1 VHGLVELLTRRR
13 LGGAAL
19 VLAGLVVAG
28 VVLWPV
34 VRGDDE
40 GGAGAREPAAR
51 LVAVPDLGYAFA
63 HPRDWTR
70 TVSGRVIRLRSPD
83 RSTVMTF
90 ASPAPGREP
99 RRVKAA
105 LKKAL
110 MNSLKPA
117 TVIRDGPGRL
127 GDRTVE
133 SLEISGFAAAGRV
146 RALALVE
153 DTRHRTYAITLLT
166 PRRPSRKRLA
176 EVAQILDSVV
186 FTTPA
191 RKDGKRAP

>member
-1 VHGLVELLTRRR
+1 MHKLVELLTRHR

-34 VRGDDE
+34 VRGDDDD
-40 GGAGAREPAAR
+40 GARAREPAAR
-51 LVAVPDLGYAFA
+51 LVSVPELGYAFA
-63 HPRDWTR
+63 HPRDWKR
-70 TVSGRVIRLRSPD
+70 TVSGRVIRLRSPEG
-83 RSTVMTF
+83 SAVMTF
-90 ASPAPGREP
+90 SSPAPGREP
-99 RRVKAA
+99 KRVKAA

-110 MNSLKPA
+110 TKSLKPV
-117 TVIRDGPGRL
+117 TVLRDGPGRL

-133 SLEISGFAAAGRV
+133 SLEISGFGPGGRV

-176 EVAQILDSVV
+176 EVAQILDSVQ
-186 FTTPA
+186 FSEPA
-191 RKDGKRAP
+191 RVERER